1 MNVSKKDLI
10 PSLDGADWSGE
21 ISSTGTRFAS
31 TKKPKTFMMRD
42 HIKLHKDD
50 IYRYMIEFEIDE
62 NGNCIPNQY
71 EKIYGFEQ
79 LPANPKRTSKV
90 TCRQAIEKKQNN
102 MALLK
107 QTTKPMHFYSGNVSK
122 KPQLFIGNCKFCVFQ
137 KTNTTLN
144 NMGNGEL

>member
-1 MNVSKKDLI
+1 MNVSKKYLI
-10 PSLDGADWSGE
+10 LSLDGADWSGE
-21 ISSTGTRFAS
+21 TSSTGTRFAS

-90 TCRQAIEKKQNN
+90 TCSLAIEKKQNN

-107 QTTKPMHFYSGNVSK
+107 QTTKSMHFYSG
-122 KPQLFIGNCKFCVFQ
+122 GFQ
-137 KTNTTLN
+137 KATTIYRQL
-144 NMGNGEL
+144 